1 MCYWL
6 QSINKTTSKSL
17 AFNEDSLVQQ
27 MDFVSQALLVPL
39 CSWVWEQKSLL
50 TNLFEMEFISRVH
63 QTPILTQK
71 MDECKTSFEKFNLLQ
86 GLNAAQFYYS
96 LQQLFWE
103 RRCKAREEG
112 AVYLLV
118 VLLHDSPLEFIGRR
132 CPLIMIVC
140 GCIEKPLGSLQS
152 EAGLQEW
159 KETSS

>member
-1 MCYWL
+1 MKILWFNKWTLSARHCLFRCVPESENKNLSL
-6 QSINKTTSKSL
+6 QTCLRWSS
-17 AFNEDSLVQQ
+17 
-27 MDFVSQALLVPL
+27 
-39 CSWVWEQKSLL
+39 
-50 TNLFEMEFISRVH
+50 ISRVH